1 MPKPKNMSIIYK
13 TKLRRLKRV
22 RNKIYQNLGVPR
34 LSVFRSNC
42 HIWVQIID
50 DKHGKTL
57 VSTSSKTLKITKG
70 TKIDQAITVGT
81 QIAKLATELKLSHV
95 RFDRG
100 SYRYHGRI
108 KALADAARS
117 GGLKF

>member
-1 MPKPKNMSIIYK
+1 MNHFTK
-13 TKLRRLKRV
+13 TNQKTRRLKRV
-22 RNKIYQNLGVPR
+22 RSKINQNLGIPR

-57 VSTSSKTLKITKG
+57 VSSSTKLLKLKTG
-70 TKIDQAITVGT
+70 TKTEKAILVG
-81 QIAKLATELKLSHV
+81 QDIASKAKEKKIIKV

-100 SYRYHGRI
+100 LYRYHGRV
-108 KALADAARS
+108 KALADSARS
-117 GGLKF
+117 NGLQF

>member
-1 MPKPKNMSIIYK
+1 MNIVKNQK
-13 TKLRRLKRV
+13 QKRLNRV
-22 RNKIYQNLGVPR
+22 RAKLAKNIGIPR
-34 LSVFRSNC
+34 LSVFRSNS

-57 VSTSSKTLKITKG
+57 VATSSKALKSKG
-70 TKIDQAITVGT
+70 TKTEVATLVGT
-81 QIAKLATELKLSHV
+81 EIAKLATAKKILNV

-100 SYRYHGRI
+100 LYKYHGRV
-108 KALADAARS
+108 KALADAARL